1 MESLEI
7 HFKSIILSDLYCDP
21 RKKRIQYDILDKL
34 QIKLLPEQLLEFIKA
49 TSLYYIL
56 YNIICQ

>member
-7 HFKSIILSDLYCDP
+7 HFKGIILSDLYCDP

-34 QIKLLPEQLLEFIKA
+34 QIKLLVTGNNE
-49 TSLYYIL
+49 SWRD
-56 YNIICQ
+56 